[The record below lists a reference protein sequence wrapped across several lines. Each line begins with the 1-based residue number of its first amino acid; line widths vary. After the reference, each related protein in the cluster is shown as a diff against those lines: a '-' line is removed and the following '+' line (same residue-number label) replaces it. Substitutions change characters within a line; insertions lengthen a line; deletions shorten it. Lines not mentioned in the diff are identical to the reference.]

1 MAPIFFDLLIVF
13 VVLASVYG
21 DSRVSAARAVA
32 RLAGIVVAVWVMP
45 LTVPDISG
53 QILFYATDLG
63 QVVADFVAGFLVV
76 LAMIVGLDL
85 LAVSLV
91 SASRS
96 SKGGRGL
103 GAVLGA
109 LRGLSLVLIIL
120 CSTAV
125 VQSPA
130 FDQVWRGS
138 WIAPRLGEALGA
150 AVGAG
155 IYPPTLEPWLS
166 QVNFDDAGQPFVV
179 DESVIVAPK
188 EGYL

>member
-1 MAPIFFDLLIVF
+1 MASILLDLLIAF

-21 DSRVSAARAVA
+21 DSHVSTARAVA
-32 RLAGIVVAVWVMP
+32 RLAGIVIAVWVMP

-53 QILFYATDLG
+53 QVLFYATDLG

-76 LAMIVGLDL
+76 LAMVVGLDL
-85 LAVSLV
+85 LTVSLV
-91 SASRS
+91 SAKR

-103 GAVLGA
+103 GAVLGG
-109 LRGLSLVLIIL
+109 LRGLSLVLLIL
-120 CSTAV
+120 CSTAIV
-125 VQSPA
+125 HSA
-130 FDQVWRGS
+130 TFDQAWRGS
-138 WIAPRLGEALGA
+138 WIAPSLGKALGA

-179 DESVIVAPK
+179 DESVIVAP
-188 EGYL
+188 EDGFL

>member
-1 MAPIFFDLLIVF
+1 MAPIFLDLMIAF

-21 DSRVSAARAVA
+21 DSRVSTARAVA

-45 LTVPDISG
+45 LTVPGISG
-53 QILFYATDLG
+53 QILFYAIDIG

-76 LAMIVGLDL
+76 FAMVVGMDL

-91 SASRS
+91 SSKR
-96 SKGGRGL
+96 SKGGIGL
-103 GAVLGA
+103 GSVLGG
-109 LRGLSLVLIIL
+109 LRGLSLVLIVL
-120 CSTAV
+120 CSSAI
-125 VQSPA
+125 VQSA
-130 FDQVWRGS
+130 SFDQAWRGS
-138 WIAPRLGEALGA
+138 WIASRLGNALGV

-179 DESVIVAPK
+179 DESVIVVPEK
-188 EGYL
+188 GYL